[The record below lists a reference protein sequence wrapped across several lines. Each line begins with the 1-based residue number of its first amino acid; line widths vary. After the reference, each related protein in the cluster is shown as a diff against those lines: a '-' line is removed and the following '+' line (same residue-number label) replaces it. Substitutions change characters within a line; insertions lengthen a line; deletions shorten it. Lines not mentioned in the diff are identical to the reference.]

1 MHLHLHGARWKR
13 KSINFEQIVNE
24 IMEILRFQGI
34 FNSAKLECEV
44 NGNCRQNCLV
54 TYAILQC
61 SPHVMVATTQNV
73 TGNLRKEVAYLVN
86 ICLCICH
93 VLGLCFWLWVG
104 ELGGLGHSVTSLN
117 LVDDLTV
124 IHAWKKK
131 SQHVLYK
138 AQTQLDILWQK
149 NIAWK
154 SKASFF
160 CLSTWVRHLSVSE
173 KLHEQNA
180 ERPDVW
186 LDCELPEA
194 DRLRRCPF
202 DWESVPKNVNHQ
214 RINR

>member
-34 FNSAKLECEV
+34 WKYILNNSAKLECEV

-54 TYAILQC
+54 TYAIQQC
-61 SPHVMVATTQNV
+61 FPHVMVAKTQNV
-73 TGNLRKEVAYLVN
+73 TGNLRKEVAHLVN

-124 IHAWKKK
+124 IHAWKKSPNTCYTRLNLNSIYFDRK
-131 SQHVLYK
+131 TSHESLK
-138 AQTQLDILWQK
+138 LFAKT
-149 NIAWK
+149 
-154 SKASFF
+154 F
-160 CLSTWVRHLSVSE
+160 CRSSH
-173 KLHEQNA
+173 
-180 ERPDVW
+180 
-186 LDCELPEA
+186 
-194 DRLRRCPF
+194 
-202 DWESVPKNVNHQ
+202 
-214 RINR
+214 